1 MEAEIIGAVKI
12 DLQAGERRLSER
24 YALDNPSGVRLLLS
38 EYHALQER
46 QYQGDVDAIILL
58 ADLETAIS
66 TAGLTDR
73 QRQALNLVYVE
84 DLTQA
89 KAGEAMGISRISVL
103 EHVEDAVNK
112 ISEVYFYWAG
122 HGEGYA
128 TTITKEEAK

>member
-1 MEAEIIGAVKI
+1 MGAVKR
-12 DLQAGERRLSER
+12 DMHAGERRLSER

-46 QYQGDVDAIILL
+46 QYQGDTDAIILL
-58 ADLETAIS
+58 ADLSTAIN

-89 KAGEAMGISRISVL
+89 KAGEILGIAQKNVSEAVDRA
-103 EHVEDAVNK
+103 VEA
-112 ISEVYFYWAG
+112 IAEVYYYWAG
-122 HGEGYA
+122 HGEGYS
-128 TTITKEEAK
+128 TTITKEEAE

>member
-1 MEAEIIGAVKI
+1 MGAVKR
-12 DLQAGERRLSER
+12 DMHAGERRLSER

-46 QYQGDVDAIILL
+46 QYQGDTDAIILL

-73 QRQALNLVYVE
+73 QRQALDLVYVE

-89 KAGEAMGISRISVL
+89 KAGEAMGIGQDVVSY
-103 EHVEDAVNK
+103 HVDNAIEA
-112 ISEVYFYWAG
+112 IAEVYYYWCG

-128 TTITKEEAK
+128 TTITKEGAE